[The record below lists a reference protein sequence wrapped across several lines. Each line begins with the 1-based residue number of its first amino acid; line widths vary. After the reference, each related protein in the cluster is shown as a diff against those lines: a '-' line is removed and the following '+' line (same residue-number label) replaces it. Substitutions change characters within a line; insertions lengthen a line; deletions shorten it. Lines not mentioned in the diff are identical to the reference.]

1 MGLSCCLVL
10 EAASCLIASRKC
22 EVPTHAPDSSCA
34 RTPYALLGQGPNI
47 VIVASRAGL
56 LVLRTSTSYTSCQTP
71 HYLPVNTPT
80 FAMQSSSSVA
90 WGGWRGILLASRRA
104 LTDTVSG
111 IWILLGRD
119 CLHRNASVDAAAT
132 HTSPYCYSYCCCCRS
147 RYWLRQLEPLAP
159 GEIESPEPWTVPFAT
174 GHNDLSVQLPAAM
187 GNRQAATPFLFQVG
201 WRDLLRLY

>member
-56 LVLRTSTSYTSCQTP
+56 LVLRTSTQAVKHPTIFQSTLQPSPCSQVHQSHGVGGEGSCWRADAHLRI
-71 HYLPVNTPT
+71 HYRAFGSCWDGIACTGMPASMLLLLILVRT
-80 FAMQSSSSVA
+80 AM
-90 WGGWRGILLASRRA
+90 
-104 LTDTVSG
+104 
-111 IWILLGRD
+111 
-119 CLHRNASVDAAAT
+119 
-132 HTSPYCYSYCCCCRS
+132 YSYCCCCRS
-147 RYWLRQLEPLAP
+147 RYWLRQPEPLAP